1 MTTMTDLTTLYRI
14 FLQSTGVTTDSRRCP
29 AGSLFFAL
37 RGETFDGNAFAAQAL
52 KDGCAYAVIDN
63 PKYRPEGDARY
74 LLVDDTLK
82 ALQALARHHRRAL
95 GTPVIG
101 ITGTNGKTTTKEL
114 MAAVLSRKYHLHYT
128 QGNLNNHIGV
138 PLTLLGLRPEHQL
151 AVIEMG
157 ASHPGDIR
165 ELVDIAEPDYGLIT
179 NVGRAHLEGFGSFEG
194 VIRTKGELFDFLREK
209 GGATVFVHEDNP
221 YLKEMAHDLKQV
233 CYGTQ
238 AGLYVSGQMTD
249 NSPCLALQ
257 WKAEGDTEAHP
268 VQTRLIGEYNL
279 PNALAAIT
287 VGHYFHVPAEQIDQ
301 ALEGCAPHN
310 NRSQLV
316 RTADN
321 TLIVDAYNANPTS
334 MRAAI
339 DNFHK
344 MQAGHKMLILGDMR
358 ELGAESPAL
367 HQEIVDHLEACG
379 FEDVVL
385 VGTQFAATRHRYP
398 TYPDAPALI
407 AELRA
412 HRPTGKTILI
422 KGSNGMHLNTVA
434 EELTR

>member
-1 MTTMTDLTTLYRI
+1 MTDITTLYRI
-14 FLQSTGVTTDSRRCP
+14 FLHSTGVTTDSRRCK
-29 AGSLFFAL
+29 AGSLFIAL
-37 RGETFDGNAFAAQAL
+37 RGETFDGNAYAAQAL
-52 KDGCAYAVIDN
+52 EAGCACAVIDN
-63 PKYRPEGDARY
+63 PAYLPEGDARY

-82 ALQALARHHRRAL
+82 ALQDLARHHRRAL
-95 GTPVIG
+95 GTPILG

-114 MAAVLSRKYHLHYT
+114 TAAVLSPKYNLHYT
-128 QGNLNNHIGV
+128 QGNLNNAIGV

-151 AVIEMG
+151 AVVEMG

-194 VIRTKGELFDFLREK
+194 VIRTKGELFDYLREK
-209 GGATVFVHEDNP
+209 GGATVFVHDDNP
-221 YLKEMAHDLKQV
+221 YLKDMAHDLKQV
-233 CYGTQ
+233 CYGSQ
-238 AGLYVSGQMTD
+238 AGLYVCGRMTG
-249 NSPCLALQ
+249 NSPYLALA
-257 WKAEGDTEAHP
+257 WHTEGEAEEHP
-268 VQTRLIGEYNL
+268 VQTHLIGEYNL

-287 VGHYFHVPAEQIDQ
+287 VGRYFNVPAGQICQ
-301 ALEGCAPHN
+301 ALESYVPHN

-334 MRAAI
+334 MKAAI

-344 MQAGHKMLILGDMR
+344 MQAAHKMLILGDMR
-358 ELGAESPAL
+358 ELGTDSPAL
-367 HQEIVDHLEACG
+367 HQEVVDQLETYG

-385 VGTQFAATRHRYP
+385 VGTAFAATRHHYP

-407 AELRA
+407 ANLQA
-412 HRPTGKTILI
+412 HHPTGKTILI
-422 KGSNGMHLNTVA
+422 KGSNGLHLNTVA
-434 EELTR
+434 EALK

>member
-1 MTTMTDLTTLYRI
+1 MTDLTTLYRI

-29 AGSLFFAL
+29 AGSLFIAL

-52 KDGCAYAVIDN
+52 KDGCACAVVDN
-63 PKYRPEGDARY
+63 PQYLPEGDPRY
-74 LLVDDTLK
+74 LLVDDCLK
-82 ALQALARHHRRAL
+82 ALQQLARHHRRAL

-114 MAAVLSRKYHLHYT
+114 MAAVLSQKYTLHYT
-128 QGNLNNHIGV
+128 QGNLNNSIGV

-151 AVIEMG
+151 AVVEMG

-194 VIRTKGELFDFLREK
+194 VIRTKGELFDYLREK
-209 GGATVFVHEDNP
+209 GGATVFVHDDNP
-221 YLKEMAHDLKQV
+221 YLKDMAHDLKQV
-233 CYGTQ
+233 CYGSQ
-238 AGLYVSGQMTD
+238 AGLYVCGRMTG
-249 NSPCLALQ
+249 NSPYLALA
-257 WKAEGDTEAHP
+257 WHTEGEAEEHP
-268 VQTRLIGEYNL
+268 VQTHLIGEYNL

-287 VGHYFHVPAEQIDQ
+287 VGRYFNVPAGQICQ
-301 ALEGCAPHN
+301 ALESYVPHN

-334 MRAAI
+334 MKAAI

-344 MQAGHKMLILGDMR
+344 MQAAHKMLILGDMR
-358 ELGAESPAL
+358 ELGTDSPAL
-367 HQEIVDHLEACG
+367 HQEVVDQLETYG

-385 VGTQFAATRHRYP
+385 VGTAFAATRHHYP

-407 AELRA
+407 ANLQA
-412 HRPTGKTILI
+412 HHPTGKTILI
-422 KGSNGMHLNTVA
+422 KGSNGLHLNTVA
-434 EELTR
+434 EALK

>member
-1 MTTMTDLTTLYRI
+1 MTDLTTLYRI

-29 AGSLFFAL
+29 AGSLFIAL

-52 KDGCAYAVIDN
+52 KDGCACAVVDN
-63 PKYRPEGDARY
+63 PQYLPEGDPRY
-74 LLVDDTLK
+74 LLVDDCLK
-82 ALQALARHHRRAL
+82 ALQQLARHHRRAL

-114 MAAVLSRKYHLHYT
+114 MAAVLSQKYTLHYT
-128 QGNLNNHIGV
+128 QGNLNNSIGV

-151 AVIEMG
+151 AVVEMG

-194 VIRTKGELFDFLREK
+194 VIRTKGELFDYLREK
-209 GGATVFVHEDNP
+209 GGATVFVHDDNP
-221 YLKEMAHDLKQV
+221 YLKDMAHDLKQV
-233 CYGTQ
+233 CYGSQ
-238 AGLYVSGQMTD
+238 AGLYVCGRMTG
-249 NSPCLALQ
+249 NSPYLALA
-257 WKAEGDTEAHP
+257 WHTEREAEEHP
-268 VQTRLIGEYNL
+268 VQTHLIGEYNL

-287 VGHYFHVPAEQIDQ
+287 VGRYFNVPAGQICH
-301 ALEGCAPHN
+301 ALESYVPHN

-334 MRAAI
+334 MKAAI

-344 MQAGHKMLILGDMR
+344 MQAAHKMLILGDMR
-358 ELGAESPAL
+358 ELGTDSPAL
-367 HQEIVDHLEACG
+367 HQEVVDQLETYG

-385 VGTQFAATRHRYP
+385 VGTAFAATRHHYP

-407 AELRA
+407 ANLQA

-434 EELTR
+434 EALK

>member
-1 MTTMTDLTTLYRI
+1 MTDLTTLYRI
-14 FLQSTGVTTDSRRCP
+14 FLQSTGVTTDSRHCP
-29 AGSLFFAL
+29 AGSLFIAL
-37 RGETFDGNAFAAQAL
+37 RGESFDGNAVAAQAL
-52 KDGCAYAVIDN
+52 KDGCTHAVIDN
-63 PKYRPEGDARY
+63 PAYLPEGDPRY

-82 ALQALARHHRRAL
+82 ALQALARHHRRTL
-95 GTPVIG
+95 GTPILG

-114 MAAVLSRKYHLHYT
+114 TAAVLSQKYNLHYT

-138 PLTLLGLRPEHQL
+138 PLTLLNLRPEHQL
-151 AVIEMG
+151 AVVEMG

-165 ELVDIAEPDYGLIT
+165 ELVDIAEPDFGLIT

-209 GGATVFVHEDNP
+209 GGATVFVHDDNP
-221 YLKEMAHDLKQV
+221 YLKEMAHDLQQMR
-233 CYGTQ
+233 YGTQ
-238 AGLYVSGQMTD
+238 AGLYICGRMTD
-249 NSPCLALQ
+249 NSPYLALQ
-257 WKAEGDTEAHP
+257 WKAEGEAEDHS
-268 VQTRLIGEYNL
+268 VQTHLIGEYNL
-279 PNALAAIT
+279 PNVLAAIA
-287 VGHYFHVPAEQIDQ
+287 VGHYFQVPAEQIDQ
-301 ALEGCAPHN
+301 ALESYIPHN

-358 ELGAESPAL
+358 ELGTDSLAL

-379 FEDVVL
+379 FENVVL

-407 AELRA
+407 AELHA

>member
-1 MTTMTDLTTLYRI
+1 MTDLTTLYRI

-29 AGSLFFAL
+29 AGSLFIAL

-52 KDGCAYAVIDN
+52 KDGCACAVVDN
-63 PKYRPEGDARY
+63 PQYLPEGDPRY
-74 LLVDDTLK
+74 LLVDDCLKTL
-82 ALQALARHHRRAL
+82 QQLARHHRRAL

-114 MAAVLSRKYHLHYT
+114 MAAVLSQKYTLHYT
-128 QGNLNNHIGV
+128 QGNLNNSIGV

-151 AVIEMG
+151 AVVEMG

-194 VIRTKGELFDFLREK
+194 VIRTKGELFDYLREK
-209 GGATVFVHEDNP
+209 GGATVFVHDDNP
-221 YLKEMAHDLKQV
+221 YLKDMAHDLKQV
-233 CYGTQ
+233 CYGSQ
-238 AGLYVSGQMTD
+238 AGLYVCGRMTG
-249 NSPCLALQ
+249 NSPYLALA
-257 WKAEGDTEAHP
+257 WHTEGEAEEHP
-268 VQTRLIGEYNL
+268 VQTHLIGEYNL

-287 VGHYFHVPAEQIDQ
+287 VGRYFNVPAGQICH
-301 ALEGCAPHN
+301 ALESYVPHN

-334 MRAAI
+334 MKAAI

-344 MQAGHKMLILGDMR
+344 MQAAHKMLILGDMR
-358 ELGAESPAL
+358 ELGTDSPAL
-367 HQEIVDHLEACG
+367 HQEVVDQLETYG

-385 VGTQFAATRHRYP
+385 VGTAFAATRHHYP

-407 AELRA
+407 ANLQA
-412 HRPTGKTILI
+412 HHPTGKTILI

-434 EELTR
+434 EALK